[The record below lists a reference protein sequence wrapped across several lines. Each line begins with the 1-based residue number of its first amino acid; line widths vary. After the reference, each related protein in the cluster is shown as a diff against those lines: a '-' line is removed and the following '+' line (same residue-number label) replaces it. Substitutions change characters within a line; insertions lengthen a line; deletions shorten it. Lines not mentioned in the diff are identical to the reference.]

1 LSRNFETKNTLKD
14 TVNNIHLKKSR
25 HIYKMQEPHRRK
37 TFMHVQLF
45 QIKAT
50 HLLEMVVNILDYIQ
64 HNIHLQATQLIGVL
78 KKDV

>member
-1 LSRNFETKNTLKD
+1 
-14 TVNNIHLKKSR
+14 
-25 HIYKMQEPHRRK
+25 
-37 TFMHVQLF
+37 MHVQLF

>member
-1 LSRNFETKNTLKD
+1 
-14 TVNNIHLKKSR
+14 
-25 HIYKMQEPHRRK
+25 MQEPHRRE

-50 HLLEMVVNILDYIQ
+50 HLLEMVVNILDC
-64 HNIHLQATQLIGVL
+64 NPTQYPSPSYSIDRCA